1 MLQTLFLFAVLAAL
15 AVWNVNNLRRYRAFK
30 QAANSA
36 ERMVFYRD
44 MLVASFA
51 VLGLGSFGILAV
63 LGRLDAIATI
73 PAEFA
78 ALHPR
83 PAHAEPIQQM
93 SPAMLAGFA
102 TGAVISLGATVLIW
116 RMRLRKLRAPVV
128 GDIEALL
135 PRDGRETLMA
145 LPLSLNAGISEE
157 LFFRLAL
164 PLLVTAVTGSALVGL
179 AAASVAFGLMHWY
192 QGWRGVIVTGLVGAF
207 FAWVYVVSG
216 SLVRP
221 IVFHALIDLMALV
234 VRPTLARHL
243 ARRSEAQALALS

>member
-1 MLQTLFLFAVLAAL
+1 MLFLFAVLAAL
-15 AVWNVNNLRRYRAFK
+15 VAWNANNLRRYKAFK
-30 QAANSA
+30 QTDDPAQ
-36 ERMVFYRD
+36 RMAFYRD
-44 MLVASFA
+44 MLLASMA
-51 VLGLGSFGILAV
+51 LLGLGSLGILAV
-63 LGRLDAIATI
+63 LGRLDAIWTI

-83 PAHAEPIQQM
+83 PANAPPVQQM

-102 TGAVISLGATVLIW
+102 TGAAISLGATVVIW

-135 PRDGRETLMA
+135 PRDARETLMA
-145 LPLSLNAGISEE
+145 VPLSLNAGISEE

-164 PLLVTAVTGSALVGL
+164 PLLVTAVTGSALIGL
-179 AAASVAFGLMHWY
+179 AVASVAFGLMHWY
-192 QGWRGVIVTGLVGAF
+192 QGWRGVLLTGLVGAF
-207 FAWVYVVSG
+207 FAWIYVISG

-221 IVFHALIDLMALV
+221 VVLHVLVDVMALV

-243 ARRSEAQALALS
+243 ARRSTRQALALS